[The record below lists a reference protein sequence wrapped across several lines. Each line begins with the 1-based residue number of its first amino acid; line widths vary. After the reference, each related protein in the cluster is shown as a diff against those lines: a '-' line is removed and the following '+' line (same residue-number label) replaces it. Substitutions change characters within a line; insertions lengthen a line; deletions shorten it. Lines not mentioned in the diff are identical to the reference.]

1 MQPKARNAVP
11 AERRPRPSDAPE
23 ATGPDDDSTETES
36 PGETSIVGNEE
47 VWPSDEAETLARADA
62 AERGETLQAEPAPSE
77 EEEPEKAALPSL
89 EQLVGQ
95 VPESVRATL
104 EELFRARWTRVA
116 RFRKRDLKS

>member
-1 MQPKARNAVP
+1 MQPKARIAVP

-23 ATGPDDDSTETES
+23 AAGPDEDATEPGS
-36 PGETSIVGNEE
+36 PRETSTVSDEE
-47 VWPSDEAETLARADA
+47 AWPSDEDETLARADA
-62 AERGETLQAEPAPSE
+62 AERGETLQAEPTPNE

-89 EQLVGQ
+89 DQLVER

-116 RFRKRDLKS
+116 RFRKRDLKG

>member
-1 MQPKARNAVP
+1 MPGPVDDVTEP
-11 AERRPRPSDAPE
+11 GSPEGTTTSSDDE
-23 ATGPDDDSTETES
+23 G
-36 PGETSIVGNEE
+36 
-47 VWPSDEAETLARADA
+47 WPSDEAESLARADA
-62 AERGETLQAEPAPSE
+62 AERGEILQAEPVPSE

-89 EQLVGQ
+89 DQLVER